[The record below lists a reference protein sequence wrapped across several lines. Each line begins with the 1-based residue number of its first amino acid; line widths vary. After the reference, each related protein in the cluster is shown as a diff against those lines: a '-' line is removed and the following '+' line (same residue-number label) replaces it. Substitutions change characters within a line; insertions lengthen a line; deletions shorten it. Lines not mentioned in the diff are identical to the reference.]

1 MSIPQRLDRVQADRS
16 RGMLTARSWLP
27 PDAARRIE
35 GIAEQVAAM
44 EPGGVAEWL
53 RELVDRNHAIHRVE
67 SINLNPASNVM
78 NPYAEAMLSAGLGSR
93 PSLGY
98 PGAKYETGL
107 EAIEEIE
114 AIAAEIAADVFDA
127 RYVEVRVASGA
138 LANLYGFLATC
149 SPGDAIIVPPPA
161 IGGHVTHH
169 PPGAAGLLGLD
180 VVHAPIS
187 RRRYTVDV
195 DALAA
200 LATRV
205 RPRLITVGG
214 SLNLQPHPVAAVR
227 AIADQVGAKVMFD
240 AAHLSGLIAGGA
252 WPNPLAEGAHVM
264 TMSTY
269 KSLAGPPG
277 GLVLSD
283 DAELARR
290 LEAIAY
296 PGLTA
301 NFDAGKTA
309 ALAVTLID
317 WQVAGRAYARA
328 MVQTAAALARE
339 LEPAGVPVFH
349 AGETATSSHQLAVE
363 ARRYGGGHAAARR
376 LRRANLLASA
386 IGLPGEGADGTG
398 GLRLGTPELARIGM
412 TVADMATVADFVT
425 RALTGPDPERVGRDV
440 TAWRSRFDQVHFTLE
455 QPN

>member
-1 MSIPQRLDRVQADRS
+1 MTPLRS
-16 RGMLTARSWLP
+16 RLTIAGMLTARSWLP
-27 PDAARRIE
+27 PDAARRVEAIT
-35 GIAEQVAAM
+35 GHTAAM
-44 EPGGVAEWL
+44 DPASVAGRL
-53 RELVDRNHAIHRVE
+53 RELVDRNRTIHSVE

-78 NPYAEAMLSAGLGSR
+78 SPHAEAMLSAGLGSR

-114 AIAAEIAADVFDA
+114 VIAAEIAAEVFDA
-127 RYVEVRVASGA
+127 SYVEVRVASGA
-138 LANLYGFLATC
+138 LANLYGFIATC
-149 SPGDAIIVPPPA
+149 SPGDTIVAPPPA
-161 IGGHVTHH
+161 IGGHATHQ
-169 PPGAAGLLGLD
+169 PSGAAGLYGLNILP
-180 VVHAPIS
+180 APIS
-187 RRRYTVDV
+187 RHGYTVDV

-200 LATRV
+200 LATQV
-205 RPRLITVGG
+205 RPRLITIGG

-240 AAHLSGLIAGGA
+240 AAHLSGLVAGGA

-277 GLVLSD
+277 GLVLTN

-301 NFDAGKTA
+301 NFDVGKTA
-309 ALAVTLID
+309 ALAVTLND
-317 WQVAGRAYARA
+317 WQVAGRSYARA
-328 MVQTAAALARE
+328 MVETATALARE
-339 LEPAGVPVFH
+339 LETAGVPVFH
-349 AGETATSSHQLAVE
+349 AGESATSSHQLAVE
-363 ARRYGGGHAAARR
+363 ARRYGGGDPAARR

-386 IGLPGEGADGTG
+386 IGLPDGGPDDAG
-398 GLRLGTPELARIGM
+398 GLRLGTPEIARIGM
-412 TVADMATVADFVT
+412 TDTDMATVADFVA
-425 RALTGPDPERVGRDV
+425 RALNGPVPEHVGREV
-440 TAWRSRFDQVHFTLE
+440 TAWRSRFDRVHFTLE
-455 QPN
+455 QPT

>member
-1 MSIPQRLDRVQADRS
+1 MN
-16 RGMLTARSWLP
+16 P
-27 PDAARRIE
+27 PAK
-35 GIAEQVAAM
+35 AER
-44 EPGGVAEWL
+44 L
-53 RELVDRNHAIHRVE
+53 RELVDRNRAIHSVE
-67 SINLNPASNVM
+67 CINLNPASNVM
-78 NPYAEAMLSAGLGSR
+78 SPHAEAMLSAGLGSR

-114 AIAAEIAADVFDA
+114 VITAEVAGDVFDA
-127 RYVEVRVASGA
+127 SHVEVRVPSGA
-138 LANLYGFLATC
+138 LANLYGFIAVC
-149 SPGDAIIVPPPA
+149 SPGDAIIAPPPA
-161 IGGHVTHH
+161 IGGHITHH
-169 PPGAAGLLGLD
+169 LSGAAGLYGLD
-180 VVHAPIS
+180 IVHAPIS
-187 RRRYTVDV
+187 RHGYTVDV

-205 RPRLITVGG
+205 RPRLITIGG

-252 WPNPLAEGAHVM
+252 WPNPLAEGAHLM

-277 GLVLSD
+277 GLVLTN

-290 LEAIAY
+290 VEEIAY

-301 NFDAGKTA
+301 NFDVGKTA
-309 ALAVTLID
+309 ALAMTLVD
-317 WQVAGRAYARA
+317 WQVAGRAYALA
-328 MVQTAAALARE
+328 MVDTAAALARE
-339 LEPAGVPVFH
+339 LGSAGVPIFH
-349 AGETATSSHQLAVE
+349 AGDTATSSHQLAVD
-363 ARRYGGGHAAARR
+363 ARRYGGGDAAARK

-386 IGLPGEGADGTG
+386 IGLPDVGAGG

-412 TVADMATVADFVT
+412 TVADMATVADFVA
-425 RALTGPDPERVGRDV
+425 RALTGPDPEHVGREV
-440 TAWRSRFDQVHFTLE
+440 TAWRSRFDHVHFTLE
-455 QPN
+455 QPT

>member
-1 MSIPQRLDRVQADRS
+1 V
-16 RGMLTARSWLP
+16 LTARSWLP
-27 PDAARRIE
+27 PDAAQRIE
-35 GIAEQVAAM
+35 AIAAQTAVLEPAA
-44 EPGGVAEWL
+44 VAERL
-53 RELVDRNHAIHRVE
+53 RELVDRNRAIHSIE
-67 SINLNPASNVM
+67 AINLNPASNVM
-78 NPYAEAMLSAGLGSR
+78 SPRAEAMLSAGLGSR

-114 AIAAEIAADVFDA
+114 VIAAEIAAEVFDA
-127 RYVEVRVASGA
+127 SYVEVRVGSGA
-138 LANLYGFLATC
+138 LANLYGFIATC
-149 SPGDAIIVPPPA
+149 SPGDAIIAPPPA
-161 IGGHVTHH
+161 IGGHITHH
-169 PPGAAGLLGLD
+169 PSGAAGLFGLN
-180 VVHAPIS
+180 VVQAPIS
-187 RRRYTVDV
+187 RHGYTVDV

-205 RPRLITVGG
+205 RPRLITIGG
-214 SLNLQPHPVAAVR
+214 SLNLHPHPVAEVR

-252 WPNPLAEGAHVM
+252 WPNPLAEGAHLM

-277 GLVLSD
+277 GLVLTN

-301 NFDAGKTA
+301 NFDVGKTA
-309 ALAVTLID
+309 ALAVTLTD
-317 WQVAGRAYARA
+317 WQVAGRAYAHA
-328 MVQTAAALARE
+328 MLETASALARE
-339 LEPAGVPVFH
+339 LESAGVPVFH

-363 ARRYGGGHAAARR
+363 ACRYGGGHPAARR

-386 IGLPGEGADGTG
+386 IGLPDDGADDSG

-412 TVADMATVADFVT
+412 TVTDMATVADFVA
-425 RALTGPDPERVGRDV
+425 RAVDGPNPEQVGREV
-440 TAWRSRFDQVHFTLE
+440 SAWRSRFDHVHFTLDH
-455 QPN
+455 QPEPATQP